1 VTNRII
7 ASIMTI
13 AASAAMVMFG
23 SAVRA
28 HAATCHHER
37 GPFHT
42 SRSVVTGSTGRYI
55 PYGINVT
62 GLAHQ
67 NWSDLTTSFRAELR
81 STDHEDIDAIANFW
95 CGNTVRIQVG
105 QKNLVGS
112 TGHVNQAFLAAVIS
126 EVQYAE
132 SHGLVVVLNDQW
144 QLDGHKFRD
153 SMPTKLTKAFW
164 GSLASHFGRNPQ
176 VVFDLYNEPEQWVHC
191 GWTFWHSGGRCG
203 DLTYIG
209 MQPLANFVRARSSNL
224 FWVEGISAGS
234 TLDGAWRHHITGDGP
249 LMYSEHRPPAPHQY
263 RTWDAE
269 FGYIAN
275 QGHAPVLEGEWADY
289 ARTGAPWA
297 CWDNAPVSAP
307 RFLSYLR
314 AHKFGLIMTQ
324 LVKNQLIETTNLND
338 PTHFRT
344 NWACRTGLDQ
354 GVGHQAQQWFIRQ
367 NG

>member
-1 VTNRII
+1 M
-7 ASIMTI
+7 AFIMTI
-13 AASAAMVMFG
+13 AASAAMVILG
-23 SAVRA
+23 SAAHA

-42 SRSVVTGSTGRYI
+42 RGSVVTGSTGRYI

-67 NWSDLTTSFRAELR
+67 NWSGLTTSFRAELQ

-95 CGNTVRIQVG
+95 CGNTVRVQVG
-105 QKNLVGS
+105 QENLVGS
-112 TGHVNQAFLAAVIS
+112 TGHVNQTFLAAVMS
-126 EVQYAE
+126 EVRYAE
-132 SHGLVVVLNDQW
+132 SRGLVVALNDQW

-153 SMPTKLTKAFW
+153 SMPTKRTEAFW
-164 GSLASHFGRNPQ
+164 GSLASHFGRDPQ

-224 FWVEGISAGS
+224 FWIEGISAGADLS
-234 TLDGAWRHHITGDGP
+234 GAMGSRITGDGP
-249 LMYSEHRPPAPHQY
+249 LEYSEHRPPAPHQY

-275 QGHAPVLEGEWADY
+275 QGHAPVLDGEWADY
-289 ARTGAPWA
+289 ARTDAPWA

-307 RFLSYLR
+307 RFLSYLGAR
-314 AHKFGLIMTQ
+314 RFGLIMTQ
-324 LVKNQLIETTNLND
+324 LVMNQLIQSTNLND
-338 PTHFRT
+338 PTHFRS